1 MNKKAADENKQLKDQ
16 LSNQCVQKEHQYDVT
31 QNICDLRDK
40 LDEMR
45 EEMKVMK
52 QSLGSLATSS
62 DIQMLQH

>member
-16 LSNQCVQKEHQYDVT
+16 LSNQCVQKEHKYDVT